1 MAPIR
6 SVILTLTFVVSSTI
20 EAQQV
25 VQNGI
30 PIGADTHQ
38 VTSKVINVAAGGDVV
53 SAVAAA
59 ANAGGGTV
67 NLAAGVYNITNSIN
81 LGSNVTIKGHG
92 ADTVVYAP
100 RSPNSIA
107 MIAAA
112 NGAVSNVIIEDLVL
126 DGNIPQGAFMATGTS
141 GINPYENSGV
151 YVYGN
156 NNAVDNIQLT
166 HVEIRN
172 TGIGILMT
180 VTNGITLN
188 DVYVHDNNPG
198 NFAHNA
204 YLVGCDFVYI
214 VHSRFMHAHTGDGL
228 HFDFSASYYEI
239 SKSEFSN
246 NHGEGVLDQGAGSIN
261 IQDSVFNGNVNDG
274 LNASS
279 SGEVLTRSIA
289 NFNAG
294 YGFNIQGSEYSVDL
308 SGDGDGGGIGWFNW
322 ASGAFVNLLTNT
334 TPNRYL
340 ALLATGVTGRTDT
353 ADWVTSTSG
362 YKGGALSGYSSIG
375 AVDFNVHHLANG
387 LLTFPDVGVVGSGRY
402 PLIWAYSN
410 GTDSSLRMPLTV
422 NGKSAGTLDFPP
434 TGGWSHWSS
443 VSIDADLEDGPNVV
457 SVKPLSTGA
466 PLLDYLQVS
475 TSVPPPPATPTGV
488 VVEATGPYSTHLTW
502 TRVRGASGYTVFRS
516 AGHTTAATVIAAG
529 VTDTNY
535 ADTDIL
541 FGASTYSY
549 SVQAINQGGGS
560 GLSASVVVATPID
573 APAGLQVNA
582 QPGGNA
588 LNWMSA
594 SGATAYHVLRSHVS
608 GGPYTVIA
616 TVINTTNLYSSN
628 YSEKYTD
635 TKATPNQVVYYVVEA
650 VDARGTSEHSY
661 QVSAQTAP
669 ARDTFVLRSAA
680 PSMTLSPNTGSS
692 VGIIVND
699 GNGFSGTVN
708 FSLTGFPGF
717 GSYAFVPKSSAS
729 GTELIIFVPTSAKPG
744 KYALTVKGVSGK
756 LSAQVPIELIVPAS

>member
-1 MAPIR
+1 MVPLRACF
-6 SVILTLTFVVSSTI
+6 LTLTLVASSTI

-25 VQNGI
+25 IENGI

-38 VTSKVINVAAGGDVV
+38 VTSKVINVSAGGDVV
-53 SAVAAA
+53 SAVAAV

-67 NLAAGVYNITNSIN
+67 NLAAGVYDITSSIN

-92 ADTVVYAP
+92 ADTVIYAP
-100 RSPNSIA
+100 RTPNSIA

-126 DGNIPQGAFMATGTS
+126 DGNIPPGAFMATGTS

-151 YVYGN
+151 YLYGN
-156 NNAVDNIQLT
+156 NNTVDNIQLT
-166 HVEIRN
+166 NVEIRN

-214 VHSRFMHAHTGDGL
+214 LHSRFMHAHTGDGL

-246 NHGEGVLDQGAGSIN
+246 NHGEGVLDQGASSIN
-261 IQDSVFNGNVNDG
+261 IQDSVFSGNVNDG

-279 SGEVLTRSIA
+279 SGEQLTRSIA

-294 YGFNIQGSEYSVDL
+294 YGFNIQGGEYSVDL
-308 SGDGDGGGIGWFNW
+308 SGFGDGGGIGWFNW
-322 ASGAFVNLLTNT
+322 SSGAFANLLGGT

-340 ALLATGVTGRTDT
+340 ALLATGVTGHTDT

-362 YKGGALSGYSSIG
+362 YKGRELSGYSSIG

-387 LLTFPDVGVVGSGRY
+387 LLTFPDVGAVGSGKY

-422 NGKSAGTLDFPP
+422 NGKNAGTLDFPP
-434 TGGWSHWSS
+434 TGGWSNWRT
-443 VSIDADLEDGPNVV
+443 VSIDVSLEDGPNVI
-457 SVKPLSTGA
+457 SVKPSSTGA
-466 PLLDYLQVS
+466 PLLDYLEVS
-475 TSVPPPPATPTGV
+475 TRVPAPPATPTDLA
-488 VVEATGPYSTHLTW
+488 VEATGPYATHLTW
-502 TRVRGASGYTVFRS
+502 HRVAGASGYNVLRS
-516 AGHTTAATVIAAG
+516 SGATTAAAVIAAG
-529 VTDTNY
+529 VTGTDYT
-535 ADTDIL
+535 DTDIL

-560 GLSASVVVATPID
+560 AASRSVEVTTPID

-582 QPGGNA
+582 QPAGNA

-594 SGATAYHVLRSHVS
+594 SGATAYHVLRSRVA
-608 GGPYTVIA
+608 GGPYTLIA
-616 TVINTTNLYSSN
+616 TVTNTTNLFSTN
-628 YSEKYTD
+628 YAEKYTD
-635 TKATPNQVVYYVVEA
+635 TKATPNEVAYYVVQA

-661 QVSAQTAP
+661 EVSALTAP

-680 PSMTLSPNTGSS
+680 PAITLLPNSGGS
-692 VGIIVND
+692 VGIMVDD
-699 GNGFSGTVN
+699 GSGFSGTVN
-708 FSLTGFPGF
+708 FSLTGFPSF
-717 GSYAFVPKSSAS
+717 GSYAFVPPSSVSA
-729 GTELIIFVPTSAKPG
+729 TELVIFVRASAKPG
-744 KYALTVKGVSGK
+744 KYTITVKGVSGK
-756 LSAQVPIELIVPAS
+756 RSAQVPIELVVPAS